1 MAAMLVRGLVW
12 TNATF
17 GVSDSY
23 LLPLLNS
30 SFSQT
35 ILLILLSCQKKST
48 DTINGIQKRGQDNG
62 IGLDGICPLK
72 REF

>member
-23 LLPLLNS
+23 LLPLLKRFWSDNPVNPV
-30 SFSQT
+30 
-35 ILLILLSCQKKST
+35 ILSKEEHRH
-48 DTINGIQKRGQDNG
+48 DDGIQKKRGQDNG
-62 IGLDGICPLK
+62 IKG
-72 REF
+72 

>member
-30 SFSQT
+30 SFGQT
-35 ILLILLSCQKKST
+35 ILSILLSCQKKST
-48 DTINGIQKRGQDNG
+48 DTMTGFKKGGRITG
-62 IGLDGICPLK
+62 
-72 REF
+72 